1 MSGASDQPG
10 PEEAAPAESH
20 TKTPGFAALT
30 VGAIGVVFGDI
41 GTSPLYA
48 MRESLAHV
56 EGAPHDA
63 VLGVLSLIFWALI
76 LIVTIKYVAFLMR
89 ADNNGEGGT
98 LSLMTLAQ
106 RALGRTST
114 VVFLLGLCGAA
125 MFFAD
130 GFLTPAVSVL
140 AATEGLREAP
150 AIGPALAPFIMPITI
165 AILVILFAVQ
175 SRGTAG
181 LAKAFGPIT
190 TVWFITL
197 GALGVYHMIDEP
209 SVLLALSPHYGVAFL
224 INSGPLAFVILGS
237 IFLAVT
243 GAEALYTDMGHF
255 GKAPIRAGWLWV
267 VLPCLMLNYFGQGA
281 LAYSQPEAAENL
293 FWMMVPEVM
302 FWPVLIL
309 ATLATIIASQ
319 AVISGVFSITQQA
332 VQLGLLPRLT
342 IRRTSE
348 THSGQIFVPTMNL
361 LMLIGVLLLLAIFP
375 TSSELAGAYGL
386 AVTGAMLVDTILAFF
401 ILRFLWKRSFLLS
414 LLVVTPFLLIDLS
427 FFGSNLLKIPDG
439 AWAPLVIGVLVV
451 ILMWTWERGTRLL
464 AMKTR
469 RESIPVL
476 DLIKMVEEKL
486 PQRAPGTAVF
496 LTSDP
501 DAAPVALMHNLKHN
515 AVLHDK
521 NIIASVRTIDRP
533 RVAEDE
539 RITIEKLSEDFYR
552 LIIRYGFMESP
563 NLPKALGRCR
573 QLGLKF
579 NIMSTSF
586 FLGRRTIVP
595 RPGHNMP
602 MWQDWLYLF
611 LMRNAANPTDFFKIP
626 PGRVVEM
633 GTQVTL

>member
-1 MSGASDQPG
+1 MTDTHVDTSAEPPSGPHSPKRG
-10 PEEAAPAESH
+10 L
-20 TKTPGFAALT
+20 AALT
-30 VGAIGVVFGDI
+30 IGAIGVVFGDI

-56 EGAPHDA
+56 EGAPHAA

-89 ADNNGEGGT
+89 TDNNGEGGT

-106 RALGRTST
+106 RSLGRAST
-114 VVFLLGLCGAA
+114 LVFLLGLCGAA

-150 AIGPALAPFIMPITI
+150 GIGPALSPFVMPITI
-165 AILVILFAVQ
+165 GILVVLFAVQ

-190 TVWFITL
+190 TLWFITL
-197 GALGVYHMIDEP
+197 GGLGVYHVIGEP
-209 SVLLALSPHYGVAFL
+209 SVLLGLSPHHGVAFL
-224 INSGPLAFVILGS
+224 INSGPVGFIILGS
-237 IFLAVT
+237 VFLAVT

-255 GKAPIRAGWLWV
+255 GKAPIRAGWFWV
-267 VLPCLMLNYFGQGA
+267 VLPCLMLNYLGQGA
-281 LAYSQPEAAENL
+281 LALQQPEAAENL
-293 FWMMVPEVM
+293 FWMMVPEMM
-302 FWPVLIL
+302 FWPVLVL

-348 THSGQIFVPTMNL
+348 TQSGQIFVPTMNIV
-361 LMLIGVLLLLAIFP
+361 MLIGVLLLLAIFP

-386 AVTGAMLVDTILAFF
+386 AVTGAMLVDTVLAFF
-401 ILRFLWKRSFLLS
+401 ILRYLWRRSLALS
-414 LLVVTPFLLIDLS
+414 LLIITPFLLIDLS
-427 FFGSNLLKIPDG
+427 FFGSNVLKIPDG

-464 AMKTR
+464 AEKTR
-469 RESIPVL
+469 KESIPLL
-476 DLIKMVEEKL
+476 DLIKMIEEKL

-501 DAAPVALMHNLKHN
+501 QAAPVALLHNLKHN
-515 AVLHDK
+515 AVLHEK

-533 RVAEDE
+533 RIPEDE
-539 RITIEKLSEDFYR
+539 RITIERLSEDFYR
-552 LIIRYGFMESP
+552 LIIQYGFMESP

-595 RPGHNMP
+595 RPGHSMP